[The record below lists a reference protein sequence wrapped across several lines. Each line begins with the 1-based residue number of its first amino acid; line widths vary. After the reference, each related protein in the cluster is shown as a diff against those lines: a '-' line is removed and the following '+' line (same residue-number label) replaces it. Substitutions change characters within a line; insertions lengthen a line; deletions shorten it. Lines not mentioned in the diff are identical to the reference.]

1 MHTGLAVSE
10 TTPTHPAFQTAIPL
24 LSLNQHAH
32 ETRMSEPENSPDSS
46 SRRKLRV
53 FSGMG
58 MAGLVLMMVGCMLP
72 LVLCGQDT
80 CSQPAKKPARQ
91 LNVVTVF
98 DFFTTLTGVHHT
110 NGVTAS
116 DRNNLSVYYNFT
128 INNKIKSGKL
138 VITNY
143 YYTDLGLRD
152 YQDSITQIS
161 EDQFIIKNAVA
172 FQLMKSR
179 LSFNLATNAKSQYFR
194 HYEYRPDSTGRMER
208 YLYTAYLSPGYRN
221 FSCGLR
227 FDFTDKVALELGV
240 VNGKTT
246 LIRNQDIFG
255 SRMVAKLYGLEKGTR
270 KKSEAGFNLV
280 LTMTPQKI
288 YKSLYMEN
296 FSQFNVNKADVKL
309 LSRYRMDI
317 NNAVH
322 LIFLKHFRLTLRTQC
337 RYDLSISS
345 KISLSNHFSVG
356 FYLNNAF

>member
-1 MHTGLAVSE
+1 M
-10 TTPTHPAFQTAIPL
+10 PKPANSL
-24 LSLNQHAH
+24 LS
-32 ETRMSEPENSPDSS
+32 SS
-46 SRRKLRV
+46 SRQLRTRKSSCIFGLLLLVVFLAFPAVLR
-53 FSGMG
+53 
-58 MAGLVLMMVGCMLP
+58 C
-72 LVLCGQDT
+72 QDT
-80 CSQPAKKPARQ
+80 CSQPATKPARQ
-91 LNVVTVF
+91 LTVVTVF
-98 DFFTTLTGVHHT
+98 DFFTTLTGAHHT

-152 YQDSITQIS
+152 YEDSITQIS
-161 EDQFIIKNAVA
+161 EDQYIIKNAAA
-172 FQLMKSR
+172 FQLLKSR

-255 SRMVAKLYGLEKGTR
+255 SRMAAKLYGLEKGTR

-337 RYDLSISS
+337 RYDLTISE
-345 KISLSNHFSVG
+345 KVSLMNHFSVG

>member
-1 MHTGLAVSE
+1 MPKPVK
-10 TTPTHPAFQTAIPL
+10 
-24 LSLNQHAH
+24 
-32 ETRMSEPENSPDSS
+32 SPDSS
-46 SRRKLRV
+46 PRRQLRTLNG
-53 FSGMG
+53 SGLI
-58 MAGLVLMMVGCMLP
+58 GLLL
-72 LVLCGQDT
+72 LVASLEFPAEVRSQDT
-80 CSQPAKKPARQ
+80 CSKPPAVPARQ
-91 LNVVTVF
+91 LTVVTVF
-98 DFFTTLTGVHHT
+98 DFFTTLTGAHHT

-138 VITNY
+138 FITNY

-161 EDQFIIKNAVA
+161 EDQYIIKNAVA
-172 FQLMKSR
+172 FQLLKSR

-227 FDFTDKVALELGV
+227 FDFTDKVALELGL

-246 LIRNQDIFG
+246 LIRNQEIFN
-255 SRMVAKLYGLEKGTR
+255 SREAAKLYGLEEGTR

-280 LTMTPQKI
+280 FTLTPQKL

-296 FSQFNVNKADVKL
+296 FSQFNVNKAELKL

-337 RYDLSISS
+337 RYDLNISD
-345 KISLSNHFSVG
+345 KVSLMNHFSVG